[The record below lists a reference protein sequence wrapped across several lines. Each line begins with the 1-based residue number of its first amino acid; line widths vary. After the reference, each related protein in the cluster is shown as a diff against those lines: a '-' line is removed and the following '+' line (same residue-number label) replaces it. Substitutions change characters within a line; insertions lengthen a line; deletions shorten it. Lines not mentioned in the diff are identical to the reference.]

1 MGQPKKEND
10 IEKLDNET
18 VVEGSKTVENVT
30 AEVVTGVDEVSSK
43 KEIES
48 LKAQLAE
55 KEKLIETVSAGSQ
68 RKVRGE
74 KIKTMPGG
82 NSKAGFIHIYESR

>member
-1 MGQPKKEND
+1 MGRPKKD

-18 VVEGSKTVENVT
+18 VVEESKTVEDVT
-30 AEVVTGVDEVSSK
+30 AEVVAGVDEVSSE

-68 RKVRGE
+68 RKVRGA

-82 NSKAGFIHIYESR
+82 NKTAGFIHIYESR